1 MPLGNPK
8 RKTHEIHMN
17 EGKSR
22 FLKKYSIGTKIVRNK
37 KNQFQKDF

>member
-8 RKTHEIHMN
+8 RITNKIHMN

-22 FLKKYSIGTKIVRNK
+22 YFKNMFNRHKNYGK
-37 KNQFQKDF
+37 KNPFQKDF